1 MTKKGKKDLKTIG
14 SYLKLRGLKP
24 DLMLSSCARRA
35 QETADI
41 LSEILESDCR
51 TNYLQ
56 ELYFTPTDVLKELL
70 LMQDDEHDTIFV
82 VGHNPQLTDTAN
94 LLIDEHIAKIPTSG
108 VVAINFDIGSWSEL
122 ETVKGT
128 LEFFI
133 YPKQFKYYV
142 PNQIR
147 AILNKGF

>member
-1 MTKKGKKDLKTIG
+1 
-14 SYLKLRGLKP
+14 
-24 DLMLSSCARRA
+24 
-35 QETADI
+35 
-41 LSEILESDCR
+41 
-51 TNYLQ
+51 
-56 ELYFTPTDVLKELL
+56 
-70 LMQDDEHDTIFV
+70 MQDDEHDTIFV